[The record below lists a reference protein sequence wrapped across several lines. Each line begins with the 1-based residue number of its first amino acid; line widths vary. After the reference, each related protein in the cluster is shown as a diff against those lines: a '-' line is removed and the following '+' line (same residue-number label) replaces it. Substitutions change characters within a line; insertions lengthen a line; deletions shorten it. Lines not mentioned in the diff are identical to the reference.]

1 MLEKDLEVLQEMYIC
16 QRLTSPDGEE
26 YIVRGAEV
34 FCGWGTEPCALNLPV
49 DHGETTADDRPLIT
63 VKDHTVRNVSG
74 FTWCKKLQRKC
85 TPELSDWSN
94 SSSRVKKLWDAS
106 SNNYEYAVTRSATA
120 DCRRGGGI
128 VIFSSSGQ
136 IIPDYLGDDPGGTR
150 MELDIKYTWER
161 EHEDFLGFFHT
172 KHGGIYN
179 LGILLPDPVSK
190 ASYSGGSIF
199 IYQKQG
205 YLKKTLRYAG
215 QSVIM
220 EHTER
225 VEEFKD
231 EKPTFVV
238 SDNSS
243 LSNGR
248 PMEFYWTLWA
258 EFRLEKNTDY
268 YIEIDCPGIQIFNY
282 KLVLRQRDITLADR
296 INEVMCGIDADMADE
311 DKAKALAYQA
321 REEALRL
328 RAVVGI
334 GLTAGISAGFT
345 MSGAVQLVIDFHGN
359 VGIQA
364 SYGVGEEMGTSADIS
379 AAVSVYP
386 GVDSIYDL
394 EGFGVEIGG
403 SGGPLLIGSVALL
416 LAGEGD
422 EIDLAGFMAGV
433 GVRTPTKPG
442 ELHVTMSNTFPTI
455 SLGNIFTSDWDF
467 IYRQWKKI
475 FDEWEEYYQTTL

>member
-1 MLEKDLEVLQEMYIC
+1 MSFPITAAC
-16 QRLTSPDGEE
+16 QT
-26 YIVRGAEV
+26 
-34 FCGWGTEPCALNLPV
+34 
-49 DHGETTADDRPLIT
+49 
-63 VKDHTVRNVSG
+63 
-74 FTWCKKLQRKC
+74 
-85 TPELSDWSN
+85 
-94 SSSRVKKLWDAS
+94 
-106 SNNYEYAVTRSATA
+106 
-120 DCRRGGGI
+120 
-128 VIFSSSGQ
+128 
-136 IIPDYLGDDPGGTR
+136 
-150 MELDIKYTWER
+150 
-161 EHEDFLGFFHT
+161 
-172 KHGGIYN
+172 
-179 LGILLPDPVSK
+179 
-190 ASYSGGSIF
+190 
-199 IYQKQG
+199 
-205 YLKKTLRYAG
+205 AG
-215 QSVIM
+215 Q
-220 EHTER
+220 
-225 VEEFKD
+225 
-231 EKPTFVV
+231 
-238 SDNSS
+238 
-243 LSNGR
+243 
-248 PMEFYWTLWA
+248 W
-258 EFRLEKNTDY
+258 DY